1 MAPASHQVTL
11 MGRMMVSRVGLW
23 FLGAPNPVRVST
35 LGLILALDFL
45 ESVTFTHLIILIPLG
60 LMEILHKLALMV
72 MAQTR
77 IFLCQLAPPRGNLTL
92 VLVIMFVGILR
103 LCMTLN
109 PYSGQRDP
117 GSFAEGH
124 LPDGLYV
131 FSLPGTSISSTIAPS
146 IAHVG
151 LQRRPDDSDVF
162 SLWHNH
168 QGHPFTSVVKT
179 VLDKCNL
186 TLNNMLLDSV
196 CIVCKKGKFHK
207 LPFSDST
214 IEYIDPFALDVFDL
228 WGLHQLRVIIT
239 GIMCRLFICVLSF
252 VGFIW
257 LVKNLRP

>member
-109 PYSGQRDP
+109 PYSDC
-117 GSFAEGH
+117 
-124 LPDGLYV
+124 V
-131 FSLPGTSISSTIAPS
+131 I
-146 IAHVG
+146 
-151 LQRRPDDSDVF
+151 
-162 SLWHNH
+162 
-168 QGHPFTSVVKT
+168 K
-179 VLDKCNL
+179 
-186 TLNNMLLDSV
+186 DSV
-196 CIVCKKGKFHK
+196 TREVLLKAIFLMDCTCFPYRVLLFQ
-207 LPFSDST
+207 
-214 IEYIDPFALDVFDL
+214 AL
-228 WGLHQLRVIIT
+228 
-239 GIMCRLFICVLSF
+239 
-252 VGFIW
+252 
-257 LVKNLRP
+257 